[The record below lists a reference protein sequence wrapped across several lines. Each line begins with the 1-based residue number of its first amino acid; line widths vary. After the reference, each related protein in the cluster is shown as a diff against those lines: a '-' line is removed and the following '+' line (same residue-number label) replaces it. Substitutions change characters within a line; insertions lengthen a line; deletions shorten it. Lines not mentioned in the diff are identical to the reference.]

1 MVKSVQKAGLGDQK
15 ELFQVH
21 ESYIKIDSE
30 FIKQNEC
37 FKFIEFTC
45 LLALWKNPERK
56 TITQQSNVAIS
67 I

>member
-45 LLALWKNPERK
+45 LLAL
-56 TITQQSNVAIS
+56 
-67 I
+67 